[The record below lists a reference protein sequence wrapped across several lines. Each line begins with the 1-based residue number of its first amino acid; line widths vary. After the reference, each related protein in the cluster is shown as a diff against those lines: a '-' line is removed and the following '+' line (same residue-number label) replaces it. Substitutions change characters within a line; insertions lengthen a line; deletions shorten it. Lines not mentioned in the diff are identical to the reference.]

1 MLELD
6 ARPHGVVKIPAHHRS
21 FINQV
26 LADLESLDADKAL
39 KITISELPNSAVN
52 ALTLLH
58 AATRNRGISIEMQA
72 DDDFLYVWKA
82 V

>member
-6 ARPHGVVKIPAHHRS
+6 TRPRGVVKIPAQHRS

-26 LADLESLDADKAL
+26 LADLESLDADKAI
-39 KITISELPNSAVN
+39 KITISELPSSAAN

-58 AATRNRGISIEMQA
+58 AATRKRGMSIEMHA
-72 DDDFLYVWKA
+72 DDDFLYIWNA